1 MNISIIGTGY
11 VGLVTGAC
19 FAQLGHHV
27 TCIDID
33 PDKIQK
39 INQGISPIYEEGL
52 DNLLTAYKNRI
63 TATTDYH
70 ALMNTDVT
78 FLCVGTPSN
87 KDGSLDISSLKEAT
101 TQIAQILQMKKT
113 PHVVVVKSTVLPGT
127 TQEVVLPML
136 EQHTGKKVG
145 IDIGLAMNPEF
156 LKEGVAI
163 QDFLKPDRIV
173 IGLYDEHSRKILR
186 ELYKEFTCP
195 ILETSLSA
203 AEMIKYASNAFLA
216 TKISFINEIG
226 NLCKKQGI
234 DIYDVAEGMGLDKR
248 IGRAFLDS
256 GIGWGG
262 SCFPKDVDAL
272 ISWAKQNKEPAR
284 IIEQTKAVNTDQP
297 LRLVQILQKHIPH
310 LKAKTIGILGLA
322 FKPDTDDIRESR
334 AIPIITEL
342 LRNKAHVKAYDPQA
356 MENFKQLFPTIEYC
370 SSAVEVLSSDAVL
383 IITKWKEF
391 TALDYSGSLV
401 IDGRRLSEAKKAKTY
416 EGVCW

>member
-52 DNLLTAYKNRI
+52 DTLLTTYKDRI
-63 TATTDYH
+63 TATTEYQ
-70 ALMNTDVT
+70 AILNTDIT

-87 KDGSLDISSLKEAT
+87 KDGSLDTSYLSEAT
-101 TQIAQILQMKKT
+101 IHIAQILKMKKT
-113 PHVVVVKSTVLPGT
+113 THVMVVKSTVLPGT
-127 TQEVVLPML
+127 TQEIVLPLL
-136 EQHTGKKVG
+136 EQHSGKKVG

-186 ELYKEFTCP
+186 ELYKDFTCP
-195 ILETSLSA
+195 VLETTLSA

-234 DIYDVAEGMGLDKR
+234 DTYDVAEGMGLDKR
-248 IGRAFLDS
+248 IGRAFLDA

-272 ISWAKQNKEPAR
+272 ISWAKQKKEPAR

-297 LRLVQILQKHIPH
+297 LRLVKILQKHIPQ
-310 LKAKTIGILGLA
+310 LKGKTIGILGLA

-356 MENFKQLFPTIEYC
+356 MKSFTQLFPTIEYC
-370 SSAVEVLSSDAVL
+370 SSATEVLSSDAVL

-391 TALDYSGSLV
+391 TTLDYTGDLV
-401 IDGRRLSEAKKAKTY
+401 IDGRRLPEAKNAKTY